1 MASEQTV
8 HMNGG
13 QGDTSY
19 ARNSS
24 LQNAEQSRMRPL
36 IEEAIADLLRA
47 SASLPRSMVVADLGC
62 SSGPNAL
69 TLVSIS
75 VDAIRGQCLRSQQP
89 PVEVCVFLN
98 DLPDN
103 DFNMVVKSLVAFQ
116 QSNRSVVTGVIPGS
130 FYGRLFT
137 SGSLHL
143 VCSANS
149 LHWLSEAPEELRRN
163 KIPAYDIDEHV
174 RRGRRRVVIGAYAR
188 QFRKDFKLF
197 LELRAKELVAGGRL
211 VVSLAGRRSEEPAA
225 EFTHAWESVALILSD
240 MVSKGVI
247 NKAKFDTFYIP
258 IYGPSDEELRG
269 IIQAEGSFSIRE
281 MQVNEPTSNV
291 ESTLISSSKMAS
303 LLRAGF
309 EPIIVQHFGSSG
321 EIMDEFVRT
330 AERRWNQQGSLEA
343 ELARNRRVI
352 LVVSLKKKV

>member
-24 LQNAEQSRMRPL
+24 LQNVEQNRMRPL
-36 IEEAIADLLRA
+36 IEEAIADLL
-47 SASLPRSMVVADLGC
+47 STGASLPRSMVVADLGC

-75 VDAIRGQCLRSQQP
+75 VDAVRSQCLRSQQP

-116 QSNRSVVTGVIPGS
+116 QSNESVVTGVIPGS

-143 VCSANS
+143 ACSANS

-174 RRGRRRVVIGAYAR
+174 RRERRHVVIGAYAR
-188 QFRKDFKLF
+188 QFRKDFTLF

-225 EFTHAWESVALILSD
+225 EFTHAWESVALILSE
-240 MVSKGVI
+240 MTSKGMI
-247 NKAKFDTFYIP
+247 NREKFDTFYIP
-258 IYGPSDEELRG
+258 IYGPSNEELKE

-281 MQVNEPTSNV
+281 MQVHEPARNV
-291 ESTLISSSKMAS
+291 QSSLVSPSKMAN

-330 AERRWNQQGSLEA
+330 AEQRWSRQGSLEE
-343 ELARNRRVI
+343 ELARNPRVM
-352 LVVSLKKKV
+352 LAVSLKKKE